1 MMLTRRRAL
10 TGIAAAITLASR
22 RADAIVVPESTLRA
36 EGLRPFIKLA
46 HQAQFAPLVALSN
59 DGGEDWNAASATWI
73 GNFGGTG
80 HLLTA
85 AHVFDRDGTVDD
97 YLYRTRS
104 GRVHHGKHLI
114 THPLFDWDHDK
125 RSGYDAA
132 IIQLDGPVTDSGPPP
147 LLFGNELEGGERIV
161 FVGFGAR
168 GTGARGEHD
177 ALDTPDENKTAAENT
192 VDEVM
197 DPVEPPIAGEDAGNW
212 LRITLHRESESGSRL
227 GLDTPRRRPLGH
239 RRRQRVGNRRRD
251 LRQPFLLRRHFG
263 PPAMA
268 RPQAAGAAHRRVRV
282 AALGRLLYA
291 PPL

>member
-104 GRVHHGKHLI
+104 GRVHHGTHLI
-114 THPLFDWDHDK
+114 THPLFDWDQDK

-132 IIQLDGPVTDSGPPP
+132 IIQLDGPVTDSGSPP
-147 LLFGNELEGGERIV
+147 LLFGHELEGGERIV

-197 DPVEPPIAGEDAGNW
+197 DRVEPPVAGEDAGNW

-227 GLDTPRRRPLGH
+227 DGLLGSGDSGGSAWIRRADGRWGIVGVNVSGTGDATYGNHSFFAAISGLRPW
-239 RRRQRVGNRRRD
+239 
-251 LRQPFLLRRHFG
+251 
-263 PPAMA
+263 
-268 RPQAAGAAHRRVRV
+268 
-282 AALGRLLYA
+282 LGRKLPELRIVA
-291 PPL
+291 